1 MIEDLVAWDLSSVSE
16 ESTLIIF
23 LACVDKR
30 RCFEPHS
37 CDAPMKNL
45 NRERGRSP
53 PLFLAFILLH
63 SGPP

>member
-23 LACVDKR
+23 LACRQKALL
-30 RCFEPHS
+30 HS